1 MAASSRTRER
11 TSEAAGAASGEPREA
26 PYGAWESPLTA
37 ALVSSGSKRLG
48 GMAIAAGDRLLWL
61 EGRPAEG
68 G

>member
-1 MAASSRTRER
+1 MASSTGTREQA
-11 TSEAAGAASGEPREA
+11 SEAAVAAAEEPQEA

-37 ALVSSGSKRLG
+37 ALVSSGTKRLG
-48 GMAIAAGDRLLWL
+48 GMALAAGDRLLWL